1 MPWEYTD
8 CIGEFNEYL
17 DNADTQRRISI
28 QNSQFFPET
37 ESVENR
43 FVNRRNKISS
53 MKDSNLLWFLIIIIM
68 LIITYNADIENT
80 PLIDFDE
87 DYYEEEEEE
96 EEDKALMSFDD
107 DRDSPSHSW
116 YNRYVCAS
124 SLRLIARKF
133 FQQGGNNSECRRSE
147 VYCLQENFVKVSH
160 HETGED
166 IQVSP
171 GLGFQ

>member
-53 MKDSNLLWFLIIIIM
+53 KIYGLSLL
-68 LIITYNADIENT
+68 
-80 PLIDFDE
+80 
-87 DYYEEEEEE
+87 
-96 EEDKALMSFDD
+96 
-107 DRDSPSHSW
+107 
-116 YNRYVCAS
+116 
-124 SLRLIARKF
+124 
-133 FQQGGNNSECRRSE
+133 
-147 VYCLQENFVKVSH
+147 
-160 HETGED
+160 
-166 IQVSP
+166 
-171 GLGFQ
+171 

>member
-1 MPWEYTD
+1 
-8 CIGEFNEYL
+8 
-17 DNADTQRRISI
+17 
-28 QNSQFFPET
+28 
-37 ESVENR
+37 
-43 FVNRRNKISS
+43 
-53 MKDSNLLWFLIIIIM
+53 M

-96 EEDKALMSFDD
+96 EDKALMSFDD
-107 DRDSPSHSW
+107 NRGSPSHSW
-116 YNRYVCAS
+116 YNRYVYAL
-124 SLRLIARKF
+124 SLRIILRKF